1 MLNIVIKDLTIING
15 FDRRRIH
22 SVSSGEKRSCLE
34 LFTLL
39 ATLKVKPGK
48 EVEVIEICSQLAKE
62 VLAKEKDCLMYIPH
76 VVKNDPTEIVF
87 FEKYKDK
94 EAFKAHGSSAY
105 FQEAAKKF
113 EDLLEG
119 KIQVKFL
126 EEV

>member
-1 MLNIVIKDLTIING
+1 MLNIVTAFRVKNKGVMELLT
-15 FDRRRIH
+15 
-22 SVSSGEKRSCLE
+22 LM
-34 LFTLL
+34 
-39 ATLKVKPGK
+39 ATLKVKTGK
-48 EVEVIEICSQLAKE
+48 EAEVAEICAQLAKE

-94 EAFKAHGSSAY
+94 EAFKVHGRSAY
-105 FQEAAKKF
+105 FQAAAQKF
-113 EDLLEG
+113 EELLEG

>member
-1 MLNIVIKDLTIING
+1 M
-15 FDRRRIH
+15 
-22 SVSSGEKRSCLE
+22 
-34 LFTLL
+34 FTLL

-48 EVEVIEICSQLAKE
+48 EAEVTEICTQLAEK
-62 VLAKEKDCLMYIPH
+62 VLSNEENCLMYIPH
-76 VVKNDPTEIVF
+76 VVMNDPTEIVF

-94 EAFKAHGSSAY
+94 EAFKAHGNSAY

>member
-1 MLNIVIKDLTIING
+1 ML
-15 FDRRRIH
+15 
-22 SVSSGEKRSCLE
+22 
-34 LFTLL
+34 TLL

-48 EVEVIEICSQLAKE
+48 EAEVTEICSQLAKE

-76 VVKNDPTEIVF
+76 VVKNDPTEIIF

-94 EAFKAHGSSAY
+94 EAFKTHGNSAY
-105 FQEAAKKF
+105 FQAAAQKF

-126 EEV
+126 DEV

>member
-1 MLNIVIKDLTIING
+1 
-15 FDRRRIH
+15 
-22 SVSSGEKRSCLE
+22 

-48 EVEVIEICSQLAKE
+48 EVEVTEICTQ
-62 VLAKEKDCLMYIPH
+62 LAKEKDCLMYIPH

-105 FQEAAKKF
+105 FKEAAQKF

>member
-1 MLNIVIKDLTIING
+1 ML
-15 FDRRRIH
+15 
-22 SVSSGEKRSCLE
+22 
-34 LFTLL
+34 TLL

-48 EVEVIEICSQLAKE
+48 EAEVTEICTQLAKE
-62 VLAKEKDCLMYIPH
+62 VLSKEKDCLMYIPH

-105 FQEAAKKF
+105 FQAAAQKF

>member
-1 MLNIVIKDLTIING
+1 MTEVEYTALRVEKQ
-15 FDRRRIH
+15 R
-22 SVSSGEKRSCLE
+22 SGLE
-34 LFTLL
+34 LLTLL

-48 EVEVIEICSQLAKE
+48 EVEVAEICTQLVKE

-94 EAFKAHGSSAY
+94 EAFKAHESSAY
-105 FQEAAKKF
+105 FQEAAQKF

>member
-1 MLNIVIKDLTIING
+1 ML
-15 FDRRRIH
+15 
-22 SVSSGEKRSCLE
+22 
-34 LFTLL
+34 TLL
-39 ATLKVKPGK
+39 ATLNVKPG
-48 EVEVIEICSQLAKE
+48 
-62 VLAKEKDCLMYIPH
+62 
-76 VVKNDPTEIVF
+76 
-87 FEKYKDK
+87 K